1 MIYAYAYYSTL
12 RYRVHKYINKYV
24 CMLIWIVRII
34 CEYCFV
40 ADESGTM
47 VETLSYAFQ
56 ADMPD
61 DNQKSAY
68 RVRYIDGII
77 TYENGL

>member
-1 MIYAYAYYSTL
+1 M
-12 RYRVHKYINKYV
+12 
-24 CMLIWIVRII
+24 
-34 CEYCFV
+34 
-40 ADESGTM
+40 DESWTM
-47 VETLSYAFQ
+47 IETLSYAFQ

-77 TYENGL
+77 TLKNENGL